1 MSIPFFYTV
10 RPAAFI
16 SDRVMWTKL
25 HSPFRLSEI
34 DTEGSPDYPAHR
46 EAYAGHSE

>member
-1 MSIPFFYTV
+1 MSIPFFFTV
-10 RPAAFI
+10 GPAAFI
-16 SDRVMWTKL
+16 SGRFMRTKQ
-25 HSPFRLSEI
+25 HSPFGLSEI